1 MAFAFD
7 SLGYAKKLRDA
18 GVPQDQAEAHAEAA
32 REFVMTELVTRHD
45 LDSSIAAV
53 RHDLETARR
62 ELQSTIDTVRRDVE
76 AKIDNLGL
84 RLTVRMG
91 VMLAAGLTVLGAVL
105 RFHS

>member
-32 REFVMTELVTRHD
+32 REFIMVELATRQDLLALRQDMTVSTQTLQ
-45 LDSSIAAV
+45 
-53 RHDLETARR
+53 TA
-62 ELQSTIDTVRRDVE
+62 
-76 AKIDNLGL
+76 IDNISL

-91 VMLAAGLTVLGAVL
+91 FMLAACVTVLGVL
-105 RFHS
+105 LKLHP